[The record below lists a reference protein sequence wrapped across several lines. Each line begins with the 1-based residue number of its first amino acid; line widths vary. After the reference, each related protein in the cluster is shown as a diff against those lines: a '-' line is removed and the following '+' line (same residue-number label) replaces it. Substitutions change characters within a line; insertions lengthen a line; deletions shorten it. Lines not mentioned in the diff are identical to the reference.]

1 MLVFKYCSCR
11 KVITYF
17 YRHRYHSLFL
27 KLYKKVIFK
36 LLYTFFSVNTI
47 PKLKKR
53 GVFLKK
59 IKTKGKNYL
68 KGAIIGAV
76 NGFFGAGG
84 GLACVPLL
92 MKMGFE
98 RKLAHANAV
107 AVIFPITL
115 ISAINYLWRGYVTV
129 EQGLIYLPGG
139 VLGALVGTYI
149 MKKIS
154 PRIIKKVF
162 AMFMIWAG
170 WRLIFG

>member
-1 MLVFKYCSCR
+1 M
-11 KVITYF
+11 
-17 YRHRYHSLFL
+17 
-27 KLYKKVIFK
+27 
-36 LLYTFFSVNTI
+36 
-47 PKLKKR
+47 
-53 GVFLKK
+53 KK

-92 MKMGFE
+92 MKMGLE

>member
-1 MLVFKYCSCR
+1 M
-11 KVITYF
+11 
-17 YRHRYHSLFL
+17 
-27 KLYKKVIFK
+27 
-36 LLYTFFSVNTI
+36 
-47 PKLKKR
+47 
-53 GVFLKK
+53 KK
-59 IKTKGKNYL
+59 IKPKGKNYL
-68 KGAIIGAV
+68 KGALIGAV

-115 ISAINYLWRGYVTV
+115 VSAINYLWRGYVTL
-129 EQGLIYLPGG
+129 EQSLIYLPGG

-154 PRIIKKVF
+154 PKIIKKVF
-162 AMFMIWAG
+162 ALFMIWAG

>member
-1 MLVFKYCSCR
+1 M
-11 KVITYF
+11 
-17 YRHRYHSLFL
+17 
-27 KLYKKVIFK
+27 
-36 LLYTFFSVNTI
+36 
-47 PKLKKR
+47 
-53 GVFLKK
+53 KK
-59 IKTKGKNYL
+59 IKPNGKNYL

-115 ISAINYLWRGYVTV
+115 VSAINYLLRGYVNL
-129 EQGLIYLPGG
+129 EQSLIYLPSGI
-139 VLGALVGTYI
+139 LGAFVGTYI

-154 PRIIKKVF
+154 PKSIKKIF
-162 AMFMIWAG
+162 ALFMIWAG
-170 WRLIFG
+170 WRMIFG